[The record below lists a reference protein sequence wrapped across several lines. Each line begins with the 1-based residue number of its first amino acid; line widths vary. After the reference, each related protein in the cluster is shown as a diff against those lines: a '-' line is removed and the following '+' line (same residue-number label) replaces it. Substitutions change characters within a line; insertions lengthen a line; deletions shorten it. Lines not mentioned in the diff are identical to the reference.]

1 MAGNSLSINRERT
14 ALVLIDL
21 QKGIVVRDTKPYGA
35 AEVVSNAVRL
45 ARKFREKNMPIFF
58 VHVDFRNAM
67 PLLVESDSSIGGGTP
82 PPDWTEFVDEL
93 GVTADDLVVTKR
105 QWGAFYGT
113 DLEQQLRRR
122 KIDTIVLG
130 GIATTYGVESTARF
144 AFEYGFNQIF
154 AEDAMSDLADESHRV
169 SVEFVLKRMGKV
181 RKTEEILSLF
191 MDNEFPAIPAYF
203 YNAYNFNWKVP

>member
-1 MAGNSLSINRERT
+1 MAGNSISINKNST

-21 QKGIVVRDTKPYGA
+21 QKGIVGRDTKPHKA
-35 AEVVSNAVRL
+35 ADVVANSVKL
-45 ARKFREKNMPIFF
+45 VKKFRESSMPIFF

-67 PLLVESDSSIGGGTP
+67 PLKVESDSSMTGGTP
-82 PPDWTEFVDEL
+82 PANWAEFVDEL
-93 GVTADDLVVTKR
+93 GVTQDDIVVAKR

-154 AEDAMSDLADESHRV
+154 AEDAMTDLAEEAHRV
-169 SVEFVLKRMGKV
+169 SVEFVLKRMGRV
-181 RKTEEILSLF
+181 RKTEEILTSL
-191 MDNEFPAIPAYF
+191 
-203 YNAYNFNWKVP
+203 